1 MNCNMRAGKGFFWVG
16 MMLCLLQGCGDSTP
30 AHKLLE
36 KGRFV
41 LKKNLQFALTDENA
55 QTVIQLDFNERE
67 AILDYDKKKQR
78 ILAQYHVA
86 EIKYLNHLGDILAY
100 IRYEPDAI
108 LCYNADKKLAWKI
121 NILSD
126 KIQLSDNAENN
137 NPFEIRLADNGA
149 YKVFSNNNKQIGEVV
164 CKQGVLTARGNRRF
178 ETFLKANHP
187 AFGLLLLNDIPEEWR
202 MIVMAELLRY

>member
-1 MNCNMRAGKGFFWVG
+1 MQAGKFVFFSWVG
-16 MMLCLLQGCGDSTP
+16 AMISLCVLQGCGDSAP

-108 LCYNADKKLAWKI
+108 LCYNADKKLAWKV

-149 YKVFSNNNKQIGEVV
+149 YKVFSNNKQIGEVV
-164 CKQGVLTARGNRRF
+164 CKQGVLTAKGNRRF
-178 ETFLKANHP
+178 ETLLKANHP
-187 AFGLLLLNDIPEEWR
+187 AFGLLLLNDVPEEWR
-202 MIVMAELLRY
+202 MILMAELLRY